1 MEAQLAESNIGKLIE
16 IDGEFYYVKAWS
28 MDAGY
33 HLEKF
38 GNVLAWNILVEG
50 DDGMVS
56 LGDALLMAGWLPP
69 ETAEGDGD
77 ILNTLRYVTIKGYS
91 DPPAEDG

>member
-1 MEAQLAESNIGKLIE
+1 MEAQLAESNIGKLVEIE
-16 IDGEFYYVKAWS
+16 GEMYYVKAWS

-38 GNVLAWNILVEG
+38 GNVLAWSILV
-50 DDGMVS
+50 DDGGEPIT
-56 LGDALLMAGWLPP
+56 LGDALLMAGWMPP

-77 ILNTLRYVTIKGYS
+77 ILNTLRYVTLKGYS

>member
-1 MEAQLAESNIGKLIE
+1 MEAQLAESNIGKLVE

-28 MDAGY
+28 MGAGY
-33 HLEKF
+33 HLQKF
-38 GNVLAWNILVEG
+38 GDVLAWSILV
-50 DDGMVS
+50 DDGAEPIT
-56 LGDALLMAGWLPP
+56 LGDALLMAGWMPP

-91 DPPAEDG
+91 DEASDG